1 MVQRPGHH
9 PRARQQAIVAERDAC
24 VEETARSF
32 DPLRRK
38 LFRVLLGWAQRFGPY
53 REQALFYM
61 GAGWPTL
68 RRLAF
73 ELGRRLVERGSLLAA
88 EDVFFLETSELRE
101 AITVREADQAKPE
114 FARLARERRELRE

>member
-1 MVQRPGHH
+1 MVQRPGYD
-9 PRARQQAIVAERDAC
+9 PRARQRDIVAERDAC

-38 LFRVLLGWAQRFGPY
+38 LFRILLGWAQRFGPY

-68 RRLAF
+68 RWLAL
-73 ELGRRLVERGSLLAA
+73 ELGWRLVESGSLLAA
-88 EDVFFLETSELRE
+88 EDVFFLETSEIEAAITARE
-101 AITVREADQAKPE
+101 AGE
-114 FARLARERRELRE
+114 ARLDLARRAR